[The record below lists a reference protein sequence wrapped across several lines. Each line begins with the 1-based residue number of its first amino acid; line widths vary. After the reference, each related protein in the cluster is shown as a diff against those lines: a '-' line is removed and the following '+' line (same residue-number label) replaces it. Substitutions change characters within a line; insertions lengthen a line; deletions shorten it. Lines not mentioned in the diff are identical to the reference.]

1 MGTSKSIVLRAMW
14 ATEAKPKDVS
24 EVNTI
29 INRARDH
36 SCDILAMNGPA
47 CSLVQKYLCQAKLKV
62 FN

>member
-1 MGTSKSIVLRAMW
+1 MW